1 MLSRSQRI
9 AEEIYVRI
17 KGLPKSPSSG
27 HIRDIRNEHLNQLIN
42 ISGVVTRR
50 SGVFPQ
56 LKISWFDCLACMS
69 TFGPFVQNQEKE
81 FRPNRCPQCQSK
93 GGFQVNAE
101 RTIYRNYQK
110 VTLQEAPGTV
120 PPGRLPRHKDV
131 ALLGDLIDKVRP
143 GQKIEVTGNSCS
155 TAARAWRCRAHSL
168 SGIYSNRFDASLN
181 MKNGFPVF
189 ATLIEANYV
198 LNSDDE
204 KSQHLV
210 TEEERAVFTELA
222 TRPNIFARLVSSIAP
237 SIHGHDDIKTAL
249 LLSMYSFLNSISPL
263 S

>member
-1 MLSRSQRI
+1 MPQEVMSILNESAFDVVLEQFPFYKCALSYCSPDIFTSLSLRIAILTLYSERI

-17 KGLPKSPSSG
+17 KGLPKSPESG
-27 HIRDIRNEHLNQLIN
+27 HIRDIRNQHLNQLIN

-56 LKISWFDCLACMS
+56 LKISWFDCMACS
-69 TFGPFVQNQEKE
+69 SVFGPFVQNQERE

-143 GQKIEVTGNSCS
+143 GQKIEVTGSCPSNS
-155 TAARAWRCRAHSL
+155 TPM
-168 SGIYSNRFDASLN
+168 F
-181 MKNGFPVF
+181 F
-189 ATLIEANYV
+189 
-198 LNSDDE
+198 
-204 KSQHLV
+204 
-210 TEEERAVFTELA
+210 
-222 TRPNIFARLVSSIAP
+222 
-237 SIHGHDDIKTAL
+237 
-249 LLSMYSFLNSISPL
+249 SFLQQALNCFFWHF
-263 S
+263 